1 MIMGQKYW
9 LGRETS
15 ALSMAS
21 KAATSEAR
29 LLHFQLA
36 GHYSVKAASLDP
48 FMLPAEMAREV
59 LCIASDVTAQ
69 PEVTSFFV
77 LPSAHKKTVAS
88 QGFWQSCLQSP
99 S

>member
-1 MIMGQKYW
+1 MGQKYW

-21 KAATSEAR
+21 KAATSETK

-48 FMLPAEMAREV
+48 FILPAETAREV
-59 LCIASDVTAQ
+59 LCVAAHVTAP

-77 LPSAHKKTVAS
+77 VPSAHMETVAP
-88 QGFWQSCLQSP
+88 QGFWQSCLPSP